1 MYLMKNK
8 FFLIIFIA
16 FLYCIGFSCK
26 KEKPVSGNGYPDQT
40 KPNIILILA
49 DDIGYEV
56 PSYTGGQSYETPN
69 IDFIANNGI
78 RFCEVR
84 ATPLCSPSRVE
95 FFTGKYNFRNYVDW
109 GRLPVSNYTI
119 GNLMKEAGYSTCVSG
134 KWQLDGGDV
143 SIKSFGFDQY
153 LVWNPFDGDSTEIVG
168 SHYKNPVL
176 YADGQILNFSNNEYG
191 EDLHRNYLFD
201 FIGSSVNNRTPFFGL
216 WTPNLGHSPFKATP
230 DDPEYV
236 NVSSG
241 SNPKFFPSMVKYL
254 DKEIGMLLAH
264 LDSLKVSEN
273 TYIIFTADNGTDARI
288 VSGWKGEEVIGG
300 KRETLYSW
308 GTHVPFIVYKK
319 KGTVVKVD
327 SSIIDFSD
335 ILVTLSDMVKQSLPP
350 GEIFDGISFW
360 PQIQGM
366 ENPSARTWSF
376 TEFRPQP
383 LTEPAN
389 WNRWVEDR
397 EYKLYDSSFIAGK
410 RNQLYRINIDTSE
423 LYPATNFS
431 PYELQKKAEFMEVLK
446 LKAN

>member
-1 MYLMKNK
+1 MKNEI
-8 FFLIIFIA
+8 FLKIFVA
-16 FLYCIGFSCK
+16 FLYCICFSCK
-26 KEKPVSGNGYPDQT
+26 KEIPISDNGHPDQS
-40 KPNIILILA
+40 KPNIILVLA

-56 PSYTGGQSYETPN
+56 PSYTGGQSYETVN

-78 RFCEVR
+78 QFCEAR

-143 SIKSFGFDQY
+143 SIKSFGFDHY
-153 LVWNPFDGDSTEIVG
+153 MVWNPFDEGDSTETDG
-168 SHYKNPVL
+168 SHYKNPML
-176 YADGQILNFSNNEYG
+176 YADGQVLNFINNEYG

-201 FIGSSVNNRTPFFGL
+201 FIDSSVEKKEPFFGL
-216 WTPNLGHSPFKATP
+216 WTPNLGHGPFKATP

-241 SNPKFFPSMVKYL
+241 SNPKFFPSMIKYL

-273 TYIIFTADNGTDARI
+273 TYIIFTADNGTDMRI
-288 VSGWKGEEVIGG
+288 VSRWKGKEVIGS
-300 KRETLYSW
+300 KSETLYSW

-319 KGTVVKVD
+319 NSGIIKID

-335 ILVTLSDMVKQSLPP
+335 ILVTLSDMIGKSLPSN
-350 GEIFDGISFW
+350 EIFDGISFW
-360 PQIQGM
+360 PQIQDM
-366 ENPSARTWSF
+366 ENASARTWSF

-383 LTEPAN
+383 FAEPAN
-389 WNRWVEDR
+389 WNRWVEDK
-397 EYKLYDSSFIAGK
+397 EYKLYDSSFIPGK
-410 RNQLYRINIDTSE
+410 KNQLYRINSDTSE
-423 LYPATNFS
+423 LYPVTSFS
-431 PYELQKKAEFMEVLK
+431 VYELQKKAAFMQVLK
-446 LKAN
+446 LKKG